1 MKFCYTGVDQ
11 DLVYPIIPY
20 VGGLNIDLPAL
31 WVFIHIFFDKTCRH
45 KKLIL
50 KLSDFTPQKFLF
62 R

>member
-11 DLVYPIIPY
+11 DLVDPIIPY

-31 WVFIHIFFDKTCRH
+31 WVFIHIFFDK
-45 KKLIL
+45 LIL
-50 KLSDFTPQKFLF
+50 KSDFTPQKFLF